1 MLRFIEPQAVLETI
15 LLVDDNPL
23 RSLLRQSL
31 LKDYAPAVMRVM
43 DAGEALCMVQSPE
56 IARRLALVITG
67 HKMSGISGPEFVA
80 ELRSRLPHV
89 VVLVL
94 STTPSAEIEYLGM
107 PGVFYSETRSTDDL
121 RILAAKLLRLG
132 EKQTA

>member
-1 MLRFIEPQAVLETI
+1 METI

-23 RSLLRQSL
+23 RALLRKSLLE
-31 LKDYAPAVMRVM
+31 DYAPAVMRVM
-43 DAGEALCMVQSPE
+43 DAGEALCLVESPE
-56 IARRLALVITG
+56 IALSLTLVITG

-94 STTPSAEIEYLGM
+94 STSPGAENEYQGM
-107 PGVFYSETRSTDDL
+107 QGVFYSETKSTDDL
-121 RILAAKLLRLG
+121 RILAARLLSLG